1 MGSRKKGRLEKQKP
15 CQDCRTLIG
24 AGDQR
29 PAILPWFLDVGWR
42 PSFRGHT
49 GTLPVAPSRRIAAGL
64 SVGTN
69 ANTEP
74 RFSLFMPPGC
84 EASLEHDPE
93 KREAVFRKDHA
104 QTTIQSAFLVALWT
118 RTGRPREPRSKTLNK
133 RFRSKSR
140 AKTRANGARKNS

>member
-64 SVGTN
+64 SVGTI

-74 RFSLFMPPGC
+74 LVFAGHAPDAKHRSSMIRKSAKRFSEKIMLKQQSKVRFLSRFGPAPDVRV
-84 EASLEHDPE
+84 SLDQKP
-93 KREAVFRKDHA
+93 
-104 QTTIQSAFLVALWT
+104 
-118 RTGRPREPRSKTLNK
+118 
-133 RFRSKSR
+133 
-140 AKTRANGARKNS
+140 